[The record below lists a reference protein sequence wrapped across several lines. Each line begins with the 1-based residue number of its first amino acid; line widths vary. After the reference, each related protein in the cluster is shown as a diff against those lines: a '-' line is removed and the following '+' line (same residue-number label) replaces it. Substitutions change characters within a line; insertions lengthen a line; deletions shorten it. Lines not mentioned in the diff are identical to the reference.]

1 MHIGTIGGGVRK
13 IKDLLNGQIYWA
25 LLIFFYN
32 LVGTYSAQYLTI
44 QVLDHI
50 FFSNRIAL
58 LTGLKLKRLKRNKW
72 PVSVHPVKGKE
83 NIRMN
88 AYKVIDWPEFPFF
101 SFSVFIFIRPV
112 NMTLYKHSM
121 RPGT

>member
-58 LTGLKLKRLKRNKW
+58 LTGLKLKR
-72 PVSVHPVKGKE
+72 
-83 NIRMN
+83 
-88 AYKVIDWPEFPFF
+88 
-101 SFSVFIFIRPV
+101 
-112 NMTLYKHSM
+112 
-121 RPGT
+121 